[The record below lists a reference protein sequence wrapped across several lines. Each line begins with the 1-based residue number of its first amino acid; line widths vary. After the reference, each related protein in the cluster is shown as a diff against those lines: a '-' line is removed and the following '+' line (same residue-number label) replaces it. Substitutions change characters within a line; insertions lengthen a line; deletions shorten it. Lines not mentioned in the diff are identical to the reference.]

1 MGASTSRDRIG
12 SLIGEGGMGRVFLAE
27 DRELGRKVALKFL
40 PDEAESDPK
49 VRERFRLEA
58 RAAAA
63 LDHPFICK
71 VYEIGESEGIYLPSR
86 DERAPSH
93 GSSFLKAPSSP
104 AAAWISRT

>member
-1 MGASTSRDRIG
+1 MGASASRYRVG

-40 PDEAESDPK
+40 PDEAEADPK

-71 VYEIGESEGIYLPSR
+71 VYEIGESEGKTFIAMEFVPGDTLRELLTRGPLPRHEALVS
-86 DERAPSH
+86 
-93 GSSFLKAPSSP
+93 
-104 AAAWISRT
+104 